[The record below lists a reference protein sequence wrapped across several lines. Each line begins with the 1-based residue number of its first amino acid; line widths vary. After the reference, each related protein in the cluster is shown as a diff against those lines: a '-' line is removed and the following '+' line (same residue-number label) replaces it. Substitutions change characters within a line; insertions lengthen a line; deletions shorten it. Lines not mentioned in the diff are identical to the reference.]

1 MSGKDYYKILGISK
15 TASQEE
21 IKKAY
26 RKLAMKYHPD
36 HNGGDQA
43 AEARF
48 KDISEAYAV
57 LSDPEKRRQYD
68 AFGAEGFGN
77 RYSQE
82 DIFRNFDFGDIFKEF
97 GFAGGGGRGDSVFSH
112 LFGGAGGGG
121 RGFHFQ
127 NGGDFGGRCGRAA
140 AAPRKGQ
147 DVIYELPLTLEEI
160 AQGTTKVIS
169 YTLQGNPESVSVKIP
184 AGISEGKKLRLAGKG
199 HPSHN
204 GGPPGDLY
212 IQIKALQHPVF
223 RKEGVDLYVRQNI
236 SFSDAVLGTEVEV
249 PTIDGKDLKLKVS
262 PGTQGNTK
270 FRLKGYGLPQMN
282 GGERGD
288 AYVEIQIGIPK
299 ELNEEQAALVHSLA
313 AAGL

>member
-1 MSGKDYYKILGISK
+1 MSGKDYYKILGVSK
-15 TASQEE
+15 SASQEE

-43 AEARF
+43 AEAKF

-57 LSDPEKRRQYD
+57 LSEPEKRRQYD
-68 AFGAEGFGN
+68 TFGAEGFGN

-82 DIFRNFDFGDIFKEF
+82 DIFRNFDFGDIFREF

-112 LFGGAGGGG
+112 LFGGTGG

-127 NGGDFGGRCGRAA
+127 GGSDFGGRCGRAA
-140 AAPRKGQ
+140 GPRKGQ
-147 DVIYELPLTLEEI
+147 DVVYELPLTLEEL
-160 AQGTTKVIS
+160 AQGTTRVIS

-184 AGISEGKKLRLAGKG
+184 AGISEGKKLRLTGKG
-199 HPSHN
+199 HASPN
-204 GGPPGDLY
+204 GGAPGDLY
-212 IQIKALQHPVF
+212 IQIKALQHPLF
-223 RKEGVDLYVRQNI
+223 RKEGNDLFVRQNI
-236 SFSDAVLGTEVEV
+236 SFSDAVLGTEVQV
-249 PTIDGKDLKLKVS
+249 PTIDGKDLKLKIS

-270 FRLKGYGLPQMN
+270 LRLKGYGLPQMN

-288 AYVEIQIGIPK
+288 AYVEIQIAVPK
-299 ELNEEQAALVHSLA
+299 DLNEEQAALVHSLA
-313 AAGL
+313 EAGL